1 MKRIL
6 LIAFG
11 AILLA
16 GTASAQLRKIPSE
29 VTEAFKAKYP
39 TATNVSWKDKV
50 TVFEAD
56 FKLGDDNY
64 EARFNNK
71 GEWQQSEKN
80 ITESDLPSS
89 VTEGLGKSKY
99 TDWEIKSVD
108 KLMLKDETTQYRLL
122 VKRGTLEKKYLFF
135 DADGKLLRD
144 TLTL

>member
-6 LIAFG
+6 LLAFG
-11 AILLA
+11 AIMLA

-29 VTEAFKAKYP
+29 VTDAFKAKYP

-56 FKLGDDNY
+56 FKMDDDNY

-80 ITESDLPSS
+80 ITESDLPSA
-89 VTEGLGKSKY
+89 VNDGLQKSKY

-108 KLMLKDETTQYRLL
+108 KLTLKDESTQYRLL

-135 DADGKLLRD
+135 DTDGKLLRD
-144 TLTL
+144 ALTL